1 MFAPQAPAPTA
12 NVERLVASRASASAA
27 TAFQQR
33 RFRSALIDAVE
44 NEVAL
49 KKREWENER
58 HAQLEALRAQFAASL
73 LAVGKAQ
80 KDAALSL
87 SEELEGAKAHAPVWA
102 ALAEATVIR
111 GMDAEKTELLKR
123 LDGSLN
129 KDEGIFRSE
138 VMKAAALHERRD
150 ARRRASV
157 TSTGGKSG
165 ASLSQSQY
173 LSSFPH
179 SHNETFEDTSAPPG
193 GGSGRYS
200 ISRVSGYKEPH
211 PRRPYNGPYAVE
223 VAPHASVVLKTMS
236 SPPPPPTAM
245 LQSSSSSLNSSP
257 VVRGALPRV
266 PQGGPPDR
274 ASIVRV
280 PTLLVREAPQS
291 SLSSTIPRGGGGIG
305 EDETPAAAAARELS
319 ARLLKERKDKGR
331 LLSEANKVA
340 TVRGQV
346 AHKADRDVRDGL
358 GLLEELHRL
367 DSEARGEANLA
378 AASAAMANEK
388 NGTSSHYYDNI
399 NRETVSSSE
408 EELEQA
414 FLEAF
419 SGADDVV

>member
-1 MFAPQAPAPTA
+1 MFAPQAPAPTP

-58 HAQLEALRAQFAASL
+58 QVQLEALRAQFAASL

-111 GMDAEKTELLKR
+111 GIDAEKTEMLKR

-157 TSTGGKSG
+157 TSTSGKSG
-165 ASLSQSQY
+165 TTSSQY
-173 LSSFPH
+173 LSSYPQ
-179 SHNETFEDTSAPPG
+179 SHNETYEDNSAPPG
-193 GGSGRYS
+193 GGGRYS
-200 ISRVSGYKEPH
+200 VSRVSGYKEPH
-211 PRRPYNGPYAVE
+211 PRRPYSGPYAVE
-223 VAPHASVVLKTMS
+223 VAPNASVVLKTT
-236 SPPPPPTAM
+236 SPPPHPPAD
-245 LQSSSSSLNSSP
+245 LQASQFSSNP
-257 VVRGALPRV
+257 VVRGSLPRV

-280 PTLLVREAPQS
+280 PTLIVRESSQS
-291 SLSSTIPRGGGGIG
+291 MSSAVPREISSITKV
-305 EDETPAAAAARELS
+305 ETPAADAAREIS
-319 ARLLKERKDKGR
+319 ARLLQERKNKGR
-331 LLSEANKVA
+331 LIAEANKTA
-340 TVRGQV
+340 AERGVV

-378 AASAAMANEK
+378 AATAALSGGNVPRNFGER
-388 NGTSSHYYDNI
+388 
-399 NRETVSSSE
+399 REAEAIASSE

-419 SGADDVV
+419 SGDDNLIV

>member
-157 TSTGGKSG
+157 TSTGGRSG

-236 SPPPPPTAM
+236 SPPPPTAM
-245 LQSSSSSLNSSP
+245 LQSSTSSLNSSP

-291 SLSSTIPRGGGGIG
+291 PLSSTIPRGGGGIG

-340 TVRGQV
+340 TARGQV

-367 DSEARGEANLA
+367 DSEARGDANLA
-378 AASAAMANEK
+378 AASAAMTGNA
-388 NGTSSHYYDNI
+388 GASSSVYNNI

-419 SGADDVV
+419 SGADDVI

>member
-157 TSTGGKSG
+157 TSTGGRSG

-236 SPPPPPTAM
+236 PPPPTAM
-245 LQSSSSSLNSSP
+245 LQSSTSSLNSSP

-291 SLSSTIPRGGGGIG
+291 PLSSTIPRGGGGIG

-340 TVRGQV
+340 TARGQV

-367 DSEARGEANLA
+367 DSEARGDANLA
-378 AASAAMANEK
+378 AASAAMTGNA
-388 NGTSSHYYDNI
+388 GASSSVYNNI

-419 SGADDVV
+419 SGADDVI